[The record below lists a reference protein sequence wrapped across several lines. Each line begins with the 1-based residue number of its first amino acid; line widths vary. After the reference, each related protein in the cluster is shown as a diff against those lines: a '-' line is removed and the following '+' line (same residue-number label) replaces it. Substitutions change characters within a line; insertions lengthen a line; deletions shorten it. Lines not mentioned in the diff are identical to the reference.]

1 MEKIF
6 QKITNINLI
15 NKPKEEEKS
24 IDDVSITNVLTDK
37 ENILISTS
45 NGLIYIF
52 NKKTLSLKLSKKIIP
67 EEYWGGIDYFIKLEN
82 DIFIAFNSLTIVFL
96 KIFLPQ
102 IKIIGYSLE
111 ETDKIV
117 QIKSNLFIFRRNNEA
132 GEYLPELILIE
143 FDFNKKGKK
152 HKYLEGE
159 EIDSSILD
167 YFYIILQEHDFSHYQ
182 SNDLIKNFLNLNEN
196 EIVVA
201 FEESG
206 LKFIKI
212 KDNKSFDKKDIK
224 SIPLKNINEYD
235 KISLFFLK
243 ENNFL
248 LCGFKEGLFVIDNS
262 NKTIIKKLLTEYVIT
277 TINILLNRN
286 IILGVKIEENEE
298 EMINLIEYNLE
309 QEKIIRIK
317 ENISD
322 YELYEII
329 EIKNGSILINY
340 KTENVEIWKQI

>member
-1 MEKIF
+1 M
-6 QKITNINLI
+6 
-15 NKPKEEEKS
+15 
-24 IDDVSITNVLTDK
+24 
-37 ENILISTS
+37 
-45 NGLIYIF
+45 
-52 NKKTLSLKLSKKIIP
+52 
-67 EEYWGGIDYFIKLEN
+67 
-82 DIFIAFNSLTIVFL
+82 
-96 KIFLPQ
+96 
-102 IKIIGYSLE
+102 
-111 ETDKIV
+111 
-117 QIKSNLFIFRRNNEA
+117 
-132 GEYLPELILIE
+132 
-143 FDFNKKGKK
+143 
-152 HKYLEGE
+152 
-159 EIDSSILD
+159 
-167 YFYIILQEHDFSHYQ
+167 
-182 SNDLIKNFLNLNEN
+182 NEN

-206 LKFIKI
+206 LEFIKI

-224 SIPLKNINEYD
+224 SIRLKNINRFDE
-235 KISLFFLK
+235 IILFFLK

-329 EIKNGSILINY
+329 
-340 KTENVEIWKQI
+340 

>member
-15 NKPKEEEKS
+15 NKPKEEEKT

-37 ENILISTS
+37 ENILLSAS

-52 NKKTLSLKLSKKIIP
+52 NKKNLSLKLSKKIIP
-67 EEYWGGIDYFIKLEN
+67 EEYGGSIDYFIKLEN
-82 DIFIAFNSLTIVFL
+82 DIFIAFNSFTIVFL
-96 KIFLPQ
+96 KIFLSQ

-111 ETDKIV
+111 DTDKIV
-117 QIKSNLFIFRRNNEA
+117 QIKSNLFIFRRHNEA

-143 FDFNKKGKK
+143 YDFNKKGKK
-152 HKYLEGE
+152 DKYLEGE

-167 YFYIILQEHDFSHYQ
+167 YFYIILQEHDFSHYE

-224 SIPLKNINEYD
+224 SIQLKNI
-235 KISLFFLK
+235 
-243 ENNFL
+243 
-248 LCGFKEGLFVIDNS
+248 
-262 NKTIIKKLLTEYVIT
+262 
-277 TINILLNRN
+277 
-286 IILGVKIEENEE
+286 
-298 EMINLIEYNLE
+298 
-309 QEKIIRIK
+309 
-317 ENISD
+317 
-322 YELYEII
+322 
-329 EIKNGSILINY
+329 
-340 KTENVEIWKQI
+340 